1 MFKEENIMFKLSEK
15 MIYCVSI
22 IIMIAAF
29 GLGFCILDQ
38 LDRHSTNAKVFT
50 VYEDSGIEFITDD
63 GNVWLVDTD
72 DTTGIKVGDNYKVT
86 FKEYENT
93 NIYDDAIVDYE
104 PLF

>member
-1 MFKEENIMFKLSEK
+1 MFKEENIMFKLSER
-15 MIYCVSI
+15 MIY
-22 IIMIAAF
+22 
-29 GLGFCILDQ
+29 GLGVLVVIGALVGGFYVLDQ

-50 VYEDSGIEFITDD
+50 VYEDNGIEFITDD
-63 GNVWLVDTD
+63 GNIWLVDTD
-72 DTTGIKVGDNYKVT
+72 DTTGVKVGDNYKVT